1 MDRAELE
8 RVIRE
13 SLEETKSWGWSD
25 EARRLSA
32 SGSALKYLEQHGDM
46 DHDVAITVAGVTVRE
61 IMAQDEPLLRPC
73 PYCGSAHE
81 VAALEAGWRCPL
93 SPDPH

>member
-13 SLEETKSWGWSD
+13 SLEQTKSWGWRD
-25 EARRLSA
+25 DDRRLSA
-32 SGSALKYLEQHGDM
+32 SGAALKYLEQHM
-46 DHDVAITVAGVTVRE
+46 DRTTAIAVAGAMVRE
-61 IMAQDEPLLRPC
+61 IMAQEEPLLRPC

-81 VAALEAGWRCPL
+81 VAALESGWRCPL
-93 SPDPH
+93 SPDPQ